1 VAVVG
6 VCVLDLGRGRLSD
19 EQREKSGLGTE
30 GSLATSPCSRA
41 VVREE
46 KKIKKK
52 WKKRSWTARCEMRD
66 AKCEM
71 GKL

>member
-1 VAVVG
+1 MAVVG

-52 WKKRSWTARCEMRD
+52 VEEEKLDCEMRDARCEMRNGQ
-66 AKCEM
+66 A
-71 GKL
+71 